1 MPKLSEDQ
9 LRMLK
14 LEVLRME
21 RKNIRSKAKTD
32 QTMSNE
38 IQKVII
44 EYSKMRF

>member
-1 MPKLSEDQ
+1 MEKLSDDQ
-9 LRMLK
+9 LRTLK

-21 RKNIRSKAKTD
+21 RKNIRSKAKSDT
-32 QTMSNE
+32 TMSNE